1 MMYLSILKKG
11 IKQVERL
18 VFLVPIIMN
27 KKEAIAYA
35 QIALNYLKSTA
46 CKEETNLENLGLE
59 MENAFELYPTDLATI
74 MASKMV
80 EAEREFNAI

>member
-1 MMYLSILKKG
+1 
-11 IKQVERL
+11 
-18 VFLVPIIMN
+18 MN

-46 CKEETNLENLGLE
+46 CKEETNLENLGAN
-59 MENAFELYPTDLATI
+59 MEEAFELYPTDLAVI

-80 EAEREFNAI
+80 EAEREFNAIRG